1 MLGALRFFPSLLVAS
16 ETVASDE
23 LVKEETSD
31 QLYFQKGASCCSLGI
46 GGVYVLKIKLGA
58 LHMIGECFPTGQ
70 QPLLYFSV
78 CGLLKLI
85 FAKTL
90 YCL

>member
-16 ETVASDE
+16 ETVTSDE

-46 GGVYVLKIKLGA
+46 GGGIRAEDQTWG
-58 LHMIGECFPTGQ
+58 
-70 QPLLYFSV
+70 
-78 CGLLKLI
+78 
-85 FAKTL
+85 FAHDR
-90 YCL
+90 